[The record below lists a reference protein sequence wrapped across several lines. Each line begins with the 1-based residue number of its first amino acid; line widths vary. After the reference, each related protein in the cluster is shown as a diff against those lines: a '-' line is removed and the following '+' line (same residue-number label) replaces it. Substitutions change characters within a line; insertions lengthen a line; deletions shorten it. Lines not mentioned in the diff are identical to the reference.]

1 MAGKGFDIW
10 DKLSLSRACADAAH
24 SAFERNDETP
34 VSALIRPN
42 LQQPRRDDPVKP
54 RPVKTVIGMVDF
66 AGHGRHQRDRVVLT
80 FGQGG
85 DGFRQFEIIRH
96 NFPLILIHPTP
107 CVNSFSILLD
117 QDQGE
122 RTHLGQIMQLN
133 SELHGQDIIVIVAA
147 PRIDAV
153 QAIEFKEKFR
163 NLVVGSEGRVVMDL
177 SAVTFVDSSGLGAI
191 VASMKA
197 LGGARKLELCGLQG
211 NVEKV
216 FRLTRLDSVFRVH
229 ASAAAARTSMDG
241 YDTTSLAG

>member
-1 MAGKGFDIW
+1 MNFATVL
-10 DKLSLSRACADAAH
+10 LSCRGS
-24 SAFERNDETP
+24 
-34 VSALIRPN
+34 
-42 LQQPRRDDPVKP
+42 
-54 RPVKTVIGMVDF
+54 
-66 AGHGRHQRDRVVLT
+66 
-80 FGQGG
+80 
-85 DGFRQFEIIRH
+85 
-96 NFPLILIHPTP
+96 
-107 CVNSFSILLD
+107 VNTFSILLG

-122 RTHLGQIMQLN
+122 RTHLGMTMQLN
-133 SELHGQDIIVIVAA
+133 SELHGQDIIVVVAA

-177 SAVTFVDSSGLGAI
+177 SAVNFVDSSGLGAI

-229 ASAAAARTSMDG
+229 PSAASARGSLGGAG
-241 YDTTSLAG
+241 TTSLAG